1 MPPLGQARQPSLFPS
16 KKAPST
22 SKLKLANEYDSANE
36 AAALLILSNP
46 DNRRAGEAE
55 AFPTKWAVAFL
66 ARLARDRAAASPA
79 PAASASRASACPA
92 PSFDSERK
100 FFVTSQSSI
109 DEVEKD
115 GIA

>member
-66 ARLARDRAAASPA
+66 ARLARDRAVASLA
-79 PAASASRASACPA
+79 PTTPASACSA
-92 PSFDSERK
+92 ASLDSQRK
-100 FFVTSQSSI
+100 FFVTSHLPL
-109 DEVEKD
+109 DETEKG